1 MREKLELVDKDVKTT
16 ITNMFHVFKK
26 GEEMITDGE
35 GNGRY
40 KKHLDGTFKKEKFL
54 KGKIKSEITLN
65 FQYVEICWMGS
76 PWIKHSR
83 RKDSKLED
91 TGVK

>member
-35 GNGRY
+35 GNSRY
-40 KKHLDGTFKKEKFL
+40 KK
-54 KGKIKSEITLN
+54 TLRWN
-65 FQYVEICWMGS
+65 F
-76 PWIKHSR
+76 
-83 RKDSKLED
+83 
-91 TGVK
+91 